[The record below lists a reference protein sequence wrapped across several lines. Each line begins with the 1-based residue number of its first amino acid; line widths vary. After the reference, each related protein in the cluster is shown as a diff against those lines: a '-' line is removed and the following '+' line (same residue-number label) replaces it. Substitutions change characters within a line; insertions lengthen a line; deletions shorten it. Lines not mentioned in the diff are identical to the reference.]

1 MATIKEKEIKAFDVL
16 KEKFSIKNI
25 MQAPRLS
32 KVVVSV
38 GIGKVTDKKRK
49 EFIADRLTKITGQ
62 KVALRAAKKSI
73 ASFKLRQGDIV
84 GLQSTLRGDRMK
96 DFLEKLI
103 NIALPRTK
111 DFRGLKA
118 TAIDS
123 MGNMSIGIKEHNI
136 FPEAAEE
143 DIKDVFGLSITVVTT
158 SKDKAL
164 TKAFLE
170 LLGFPFAK

>member
-1 MATIKEKEIKAFDVL
+1 MATIKEKESKSFSIL
-16 KEKFSIKNI
+16 KEKFGIKNI

-32 KVVVSV
+32 KVIISV
-38 GIGKVTDKKRK
+38 GVGKVLDKKRK
-49 EFIADRLTKITGQ
+49 EFIADRVTKITGQ
-62 KVALRAAKKSI
+62 KVSLRPAKQSI
-73 ASFKLRQGDIV
+73 ASFKLRQGDII
-84 GLQSTLRGDRMK
+84 GLQATLRGDRMR
-96 DFLEKLI
+96 DFIEKLI

-118 TAIDS
+118 SAIDS

-158 SKDKAL
+158 SKNKEL

-170 LLGFPFAK
+170 VLGFPFSK